1 MAVFVVDK
9 HKRPLMPCSEKR
21 ARQLLTAGRARIHR
35 LVPFVIRLVDRD
47 AATCQLQ
54 PILLGIDPGSKTTG
68 LAVCRVEATDAGPLR
83 HLLQQIELAH
93 RGQAVH
99 LALTSRASL
108 RRTRRSRKLRY
119 RAPRFDNRTKS
130 EGWLPPSL
138 RSRVDN
144 VSSWTVRLQRYAPLT
159 DIALE
164 RVKFD
169 MQALQNPSIRGEE
182 YQRGTL
188 YGFELREYI
197 LSRDRHQCVYCDEKN
212 VPLNLDHVVPRAA
225 GGSDRPS
232 NLVCSCIPC
241 NSKKA
246 AQPLAVFLKHDPVR
260 LVRIQRQLKLP
271 LKDAAAVNAT
281 RNAIF
286 VALLRTSLPVETG
299 SGGLTKYNRARLGL
313 PKTHA
318 LDAACVGHVAGVNNT
333 AMPVLAIKATGRGAY
348 QRTRVD
354 KYGFP
359 RGYLMR
365 QKAVKG
371 FQTGDLVKA
380 AVTTGKK
387 TGQYHGRVAVR
398 ATGSFNIQTK
408 DGVIQGI
415 GWRHC
420 QLLQRA
426 DGYGYGY
433 HQVSALTPTRDT
445 SRIPPHPDGIPA
457 RKPSRVGYPAEA

>member
-1 MAVFVVDK
+1 LAVFVVDK

-93 RGQAVH
+93 RGHTIH

-108 RRTRRSRKLRY
+108 RRTRRGRNLRY
-119 RAPRFDNRTKS
+119 RAPRFNNRTKPK
-130 EGWLPPSL
+130 GWLPPSL

-144 VSSWTVRLQRYAPLT
+144 VTSWLDRLQRWVPIT

-169 MQALQNPSIRGEE
+169 MQALQNPAIKGEA

-197 LSRDRHQCVYCDEKN
+197 LTRDRHQCVYCDEKD

-246 AQPLAVFLKHDPVR
+246 AQPLAVFLKHNPVR
-260 LVRIQRQLKLP
+260 LARIQRQLKLP

-286 VALLRTSLPVETG
+286 VDVLRTGLPVETG
-299 SGGLTKYNRARLGL
+299 SGGRTKYNRTRLGL

-318 LDAACVGHVAGVNNT
+318 LDAACVGNVAGVDNT
-333 AMPVLAIKATGRGAY
+333 EMPVLAIKATGRGTY

-380 AVTTGKK
+380 AVPKGKRAG
-387 TGQYHGRVAVR
+387 THQGRVAVR
-398 ATGSFNIQTK
+398 ANGNFNIQTGTGLVT
-408 DGVIQGI
+408 DIH
-415 GWRHC
+415 WRHC

-426 DGYGYGY
+426 DGYGY
-433 HQVSALTPTRDT
+433 HQVSALTHSRDT
-445 SRIPPHPDGIPA
+445 SRIHPHPDGIPA
-457 RKPSRVGYPAEA
+457 RKPSRVGYPAEV